1 MSTNEGN
8 ALERNPLEKSSLEQS
23 SLEHK
28 NYLKKLQRD
37 RLSTNLWRIGLLIGL
52 LVVWEAAAQLGWID
66 PFITS
71 SPSRVVNTILS
82 LHQTGQLWVHIGVTV
97 LETVGGF
104 LLGTVLGIIIA
115 VALWWS
121 PKVCRIADPY
131 LVVLNSLPKVALGP
145 IIIVWIGAGVGAILT
160 MALLISVVV
169 TIMNM
174 LAGFLAVS
182 EMKMLLMRSFGASRL
197 QILQKVVLPQ
207 SIPTIISTLKIN
219 VGMSW
224 VGVITGEF
232 LVAQKGIG
240 YLIVYGGQVFKLDL
254 VMAGVVVL
262 AIAAA
267 LMYIAVSKL
276 EAFYLRTRP

>member
-1 MSTNEGN
+1 MSTKEVG
-8 ALERNPLEKSSLEQS
+8 

-28 NYLKKLQRD
+28 NFLRKLKRR
-37 RLSTNLWRIGLLIGL
+37 RLTINLWRVSLLL
-52 LVVWEAAAQLGWID
+52 LLLALWEIAARLGWID
-66 PFITS
+66 PFIMS
-71 SPSRVVNTILS
+71 SPSRVAQTIAS
-82 LHQTGQLWVHIGVTV
+82 LHQSGQLWVHIGTT
-97 LETVGGF
+97 LIETIGGF
-104 LLGTVLGIIIA
+104 LLGTVLGVIIA
-115 VALWWS
+115 IALWWS
-121 PKVCRIADPY
+121 PKVCSIAEPY

-145 IIIVWIGAGVGAILT
+145 IIIVWIGAGTGAILT

-169 TIMNM
+169 TIMNV
-174 LAGFLAVS
+174 LAGFLSVS
-182 EMKMLLMRSFGASRL
+182 EMKILLMRSFGANRL

-207 SIPTIISTLKIN
+207 SVPTIISTLKIN

-262 AIAAA
+262 SVAAA
-267 LMYIAVSKL
+267 LMYIAVAKL
-276 EAFYLRTRP
+276 EAVYLKHRA